1 MGMEETM
8 SLLTLPKETL
18 ESALAKAALEFAV
31 PKKDRKGQYRQSKFD
46 YASLKSVVDAVR
58 GPLARHG
65 VSMVQLL
72 GSADNGD
79 TTLELV
85 VFGHGDRLSTR
96 MVFAHPS
103 IAQEF
108 GSLVTYMRRYQLQA
122 FFVLEGDSDTD
133 DTGEPIQARPNG
145 ISAAKPKEAVQA
157 EVTIRATTAV
167 PVDEL
172 RMAAQGLGVKAWR
185 DLCERNG
192 LPVLIKDF
200 NETQRALAL
209 GAIKGETKQ

>member
-8 SLLTLPKETL
+8 SLLTPPKETL

-46 YASLKSVVDAVR
+46 YASLKSVVEAVR
-58 GPLARHG
+58 APLARHG

-72 GSADNGD
+72 GTSESGD

-85 VFGHGDRLSTR
+85 VFGHGGTMSTKMR
-96 MVFAHPS
+96 FANPGV
-103 IAQEF
+103 AQEF

-122 FFVLEGDSDTD
+122 FFVLEGDADAD
-133 DTGEPIQARPNG
+133 DTGEPTQ
-145 ISAAKPKEAVQA
+145 AKPKEA
-157 EVTIRATTAV
+157 IRATTTSPPA
-167 PVDEL
+167 DEL
-172 RMAAQGLGVKAWR
+172 RSAAQGLGVKAWR
-185 DLCERNG
+185 DLCERKG

-200 NETQRALAL
+200 NETQRASAL
-209 GAIKGETKQ
+209 SAIKGETKQ

>member
-8 SLLTLPKETL
+8 NLSPALPKETL

-31 PKKDRKGQYRQSKFD
+31 PKKDRQGQYRQSKFD
-46 YASLKSVVDAVR
+46 YASLKSVVEAVR
-58 GPLARHG
+58 APLARHG

-72 GSADNGD
+72 GTSESGD

-85 VFGHGDRLSTR
+85 VFGHGGTMSTKMR
-96 MVFAHPS
+96 FAHPGV
-103 IAQEF
+103 AQEF

-122 FFVLEGDSDTD
+122 FFVLEGDADAD
-133 DTGEPIQARPNG
+133 DTGEPTQ
-145 ISAAKPKEAVQA
+145 AKPKEAVKS
-157 EVTIRATTAV
+157 TISP

-172 RMAAQGLGVKAWR
+172 RAAAQGLGVKAWR